1 MEKLYSENKI
11 PNPHTFVIK
20 LTDTSSKIP
29 NATFDVLNAE
39 DTKYAIP
46 IKKYIVNC
54 MGPLSFVSFD
64 RQ

>member
-1 MEKLYSENKI
+1 M
-11 PNPHTFVIK
+11 IK